1 MHAPVILTLAHRSV
15 RGRHGSPEDPNRPV
29 MTKADSPKKR
39 KRVFSPSPSRRIP
52 IPYTEPKT
60 LDMTAESA
68 TVEEVFDRA
77 LGDAK
82 AIKTYSDKHDALL
95 KLENDKAW
103 DREAYQNSDPEEKQ
117 AAKIIRAMREYE
129 RKVVFG
135 NQASEAIPGK
145 ETRDMGGQFLTNKDR
160 IDHGSL
166 LFQAARKV
174 PKGGLLHLHFNA
186 ELHPE
191 RLLVRARSMKNMY
204 IRSIRPLLSQT
215 DLDDTEMVFNVL
227 DDDKVL
233 KGVNIF
239 SKDYIGDATNWK
251 PPSPKQWDVWM
262 PWEQFQ
268 EDFKKQFPG
277 KYLDS
282 RKENI
287 PEGSTCCSAPS
298 EPGSQVE
305 LSPAEKWLK
314 SKMVLS
320 EEEAYG
326 FTQTV
331 NG

>member
-1 MHAPVILTLAHRSV
+1 
-15 RGRHGSPEDPNRPV
+15 

-39 KRVFSPSPSRRIP
+39 KRVFSSSPNRRIP
-52 IPYTEPKT
+52 IPFTETKN
-60 LDMTAESA
+60 MSVESETAA
-68 TVEEVFDRA
+68 AIVVFDQA
-77 LGDAK
+77 LGDEK
-82 AIKTYSDKHDALL
+82 AIKEYSDKHAKLL
-95 KLENDKAW
+95 KLEDDQAW
-103 DREAYQNSDPEEKQ
+103 DREAWLDSDSEEKH
-117 AAKIIRAMREYE
+117 AASIIRAMREYE
-129 RKVVFG
+129 RKEVFG

-160 IDHGSL
+160 IDHKSQ
-166 LFQAARKV
+166 LFQIARKV

-204 IRSIRPLLSQT
+204 IRSIRPLLTQE
-215 DLDDTEMVFNVL
+215 DLDETEMVFNVL
-227 DDDKVL
+227 KKENVT
-233 KGVNIF
+233 KGVDIF
-239 SKDYIGDATNWK
+239 SKDYIGNATNWK
-251 PPSPKQWDVWM
+251 PPLDTQWDVWM

-268 EDFKKQFPG
+268 QDFKKHFPG
-277 KYLDS
+277 KYLDT
-282 RKENI
+282 RKQNV
-287 PEGSTCCSAPS
+287 PEGSTCCSPVAEPYS
-298 EPGSQVE
+298 EVK